1 MADEL
6 ASIWS
11 SLKLTEEEQQ
21 ELVLPEETIQS
32 IKIRGSHCIFA
43 LNLNGRSVNRE
54 AFKSTMA
61 KVWNLEGWI
70 TFKEIGF
77 NKFLI
82 EFQLLS
88 DKRKV
93 LQGRPWSFD
102 RHLICMKDFK
112 DDLAPN
118 EISFKTEPFWVQLH
132 NVPFAV
138 MNVEQ
143 GVKLGSV
150 IGKVHT
156 VETDDQGCGWGRHL
170 RIRVDVDIN
179 KPLPRGKLIKVRGKQ
194 CWIYFKYERLPNFC
208 FKCGQLMHMEGKC
221 SSQTTSKQSQDQYGQ
236 WLRASH
242 APSQNFSTKKYGGSS
257 EQSPQDNSS
266 PVQPKAAEAQKVN
279 SGWSSLGT
287 EGEATNKNTAD
298 GDQKQGSGLTPTSQ
312 TDHTCNSTEVEA
324 SCPNNDHDGLSRQD
338 NMEIKRK
345 ETPHPSSRPL
355 TQVSNSGQTLP
366 FLLQNRD
373 MCVEHSTPPKTSSN
387 YKPSNSVLFKE
398 NLATESG
405 GGTREA
411 TKWKRKAREQVP
423 ILANITNQQ
432 LIPTPSQN
440 LKRAAYGTETRSRN
454 RFSKKQKTEV
464 ATALKQNNEPEVV
477 VVQQPHLSK

>member
-21 ELVLPEETIQS
+21 ELVLPEETFQS
-32 IKIRGSHCIFA
+32 IKTRGSHCIFA
-43 LNLNGRSVNRE
+43 FHLYDRSVNRE

-102 RHLICMKDFK
+102 RHLICLKDFE

-118 EISFKTEPFWVQLH
+118 DISFRTEPFWVQLH
-132 NVPFAV
+132 NVPFAA
-138 MNVEQ
+138 MNAEQ
-143 GVKLGSV
+143 GVILGSV

-221 SSQTTSKQSQDQYGQ
+221 PSQTTSKQSQDQYGQ

-242 APSQNFSTKKYGGSS
+242 GPSQSFSTKKYGGSS
-257 EQSPQDNSS
+257 EQSSQDNSS

-287 EGEATNKNTAD
+287 EGVATSKNTAE
-298 GDQKQGSGLTPTSQ
+298 GKQKQGSGLTPTCQ
-312 TDHTCNSTEVEA
+312 TDHTWSSTEVEA
-324 SCPNNDHDGLSRQD
+324 NYPNKDHDGLSQQD
-338 NMEIKRK
+338 NREIKRK
-345 ETPHPSSRPL
+345 ETPYPSSRPL
-355 TQVSNSGQTLP
+355 TQVSDSEQISPL
-366 FLLQNRD
+366 LLQNSD
-373 MCVEHSTPPKTSSN
+373 MRVEYSTLQKTPSN
-387 YKPSNSVLFKE
+387 YKLSNTVLLKE
-398 NLATESG
+398 NSTKESG
-405 GGTREA
+405 EGTREA
-411 TKWKRKAREQVP
+411 TKWKRKAREQAP

-432 LIPTPSQN
+432 LIPTLSPN
-440 LKRAAYGTETRSRN
+440 LKRVAYGTETRSRN
-454 RFSKKQKTEV
+454 RLSKKQKTEV
-464 ATALKQNNEPEVV
+464 VSESKQTNEPEVV
-477 VVQQPHLSK
+477 AVQQPHLSK